1 VTELSLDVHRLGRTA
16 RAGNKG
22 HGVLVLADFETMF
35 LNDKTMRT
43 FPLQTYPTIAPDAVS
58 RSRALVDQALGAVP
72 NEAKAQAYQAWL
84 GYYNSNLRALKWSQ
98 ADLVRNANDY
108 ARDSLRYRS
117 GETWQAPGLLA
128 KTVGKMGLKGV
139 PGLHI
144 VKDVQGGGQR
154 APRGAQGAP
163 PQPKAVEGGM
173 GGHQANSARGGS
185 GGQRGGRSRGGFRGA
200 PRGRGGSRT
209 N

>member
-1 VTELSLDVHRLGRTA
+1 MHRLGRTA

-22 HGVLVLADFETMF
+22 HGVLVLAEFETMF

-43 FPLQTYPTIAPDAVS
+43 FPLQTYPAISPGAVS
-58 RSRALVDQALGAVP
+58 SSRALVDQALGTVP
-72 NEAKAQAYQAWL
+72 DEAKAQAYQAWL

-98 ADLVRNANDY
+98 ADLVRHANDY

-117 GETWQAPGLLA
+117 GEPWQAPGLLA

-154 APRGAQGAP
+154 APRGGQGVT
-163 PQPKAVEGGM
+163 QPDLVEGGM
-173 GGHQANSARGGS
+173 GGHKMNGARGGF
-185 GGQRGGRSRGGFRGA
+185 GGQRGGRARGGFRGV
-200 PRGRGGSRT
+200 PRGRGGPRT